1 MKNQSRGRGFAKG
14 ERFPFATS
22 SSVVALADCAPV
34 SFLCLSRSPNCRVTA
49 VMSEKAYDVRVEGN
63 LEIIKGLLEQGY
75 EYVCD
80 FQDGPIALKMFRRS
94 VGVRE
99 RAFHDEGVV
108 PSKMRS
114 RK

>member
-1 MKNQSRGRGFAKG
+1 
-14 ERFPFATS
+14 
-22 SSVVALADCAPV
+22 
-34 SFLCLSRSPNCRVTA
+34 
-49 VMSEKAYDVRVEGN
+49 MSEREYDVRVEGN

-99 RAFHDEGVV
+99 KALHGEGTV
-108 PSKMRS
+108 PSKMKS
-114 RK
+114 RR